1 MSRLTDREREVLGL
15 VVEGHQNKEIAAVL
29 NISQKTVTAHLT
41 SIFASL
47 GVRNRTQAAMWASG
61 SLREQVGMH
70 PDGPA
75 ALAAT
80 NELMEQLV
88 AEVERLRES
97 LADKEG
103 RLQAAEA
110 EVARLREVLETSVG
124 CWEEDARGWRD
135 VLSYFNAQPDA
146 DRHDAKELIAAIE
159 QRAST
164 VAENANVARAALG
177 EEA

>member
-1 MSRLTDREREVLGL
+1 
-15 VVEGHQNKEIAAVL
+15 
-29 NISQKTVTAHLT
+29 
-41 SIFASL
+41 
-47 GVRNRTQAAMWASG
+47 MWASG

-110 EVARLREVLETSVG
+110 EVARLT
-124 CWEEDARGWRD
+124 DAHESAVVDQTELARLRAEMND
-135 VLSYFNAQPDA
+135 ALNACDHVDA
-146 DRHDAKELIAAIE
+146 
-159 QRAST
+159 
-164 VAENANVARAALG
+164 AEAGKILRAALAPK
-177 EEA
+177 EDA

>member
-15 VVEGHQNKEIAAVL
+15 VVEGHQNKEIASLL
-29 NISQKTVTAHLT
+29 NISLKTVTAHLT

-47 GVRNRTQAAMWASG
+47 GVTNRTQAALWASG
-61 SLREQVGMH
+61 SLREQIGMH

-110 EVARLREVLETSVG
+110 ENARLTDAYESSVVDQTELARLREALQAI
-124 CWEEDARGWRD
+124 EDATRIDAHEIARD
-135 VLSYFNAQPDA
+135 
-146 DRHDAKELIAAIE
+146 
-159 QRAST
+159 
-164 VAENANVARAALG
+164 ALG
-177 EEA
+177 EDASTPPTAPHPRPPASEIGGFSA

>member
-1 MSRLTDREREVLGL
+1 MSRLTDREREVLGY
-15 VVEGHQNKEIAAVL
+15 VVEGHQNKEIARLL

-88 AEVERLRES
+88 AEVERLREAMVPWRLS
-97 LADKEG
+97 LAA
-103 RLQAAEA
+103 QAP
-110 EVARLREVLETSVG
+110 
-124 CWEEDARGWRD
+124 
-135 VLSYFNAQPDA
+135 N
-146 DRHDAKELIAAIE
+146 
-159 QRAST
+159 RAWIVS
-164 VAENANVARAALG
+164 EIDAALG
-177 EEA
+177 EDA